1 MNIPKQLEKLV
12 SDCVGQSLQLSYF
25 QLCKSF
31 MCRILLS
38 FFCIAALPSCSVI
51 MASNRAGTDIETVQ
65 SIRNRMQLIALGAE
79 PISSEQN
86 ELGEKVEVFRILQ
99 AQGSVARAFMHGLL
113 DLGSAFLWE
122 LAGTP
127 IESALDEKKYFS
139 LKITFDK
146 DELIKK
152 IEL

>member
-1 MNIPKQLEKLV
+1 MNK
-12 SDCVGQSLQLSYF
+12 
-25 QLCKSF
+25 
-31 MCRILLS
+31 ILLS
-38 FFCIAALPSCSVI
+38 LICIAALPSCSVI
-51 MASNRAGTDIETVQ
+51 MASNRAGTDIEKLQ
-65 SIRNRMQLIALGAE
+65 SIRNRMQLIALGAQ

-86 ELGEKVEVFRILQ
+86 ELGETIEVFRILQ

-139 LKITFDK
+139 VKVTFDK
-146 DELIKK
+146 GEQIRK